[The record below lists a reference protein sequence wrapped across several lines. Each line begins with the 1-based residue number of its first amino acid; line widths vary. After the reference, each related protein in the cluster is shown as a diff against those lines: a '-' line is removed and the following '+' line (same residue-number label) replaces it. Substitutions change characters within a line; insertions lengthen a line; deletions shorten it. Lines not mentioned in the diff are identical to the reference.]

1 MRQRNAARLLVIN
14 PARQVLLFRFQ
25 HKGDALD
32 GRDYWATPGGGLEEG
47 ETFEAAAIRE
57 LHEETGLHTNT
68 VGTSVAE
75 RSFSMMLP
83 SGETVLSVERYF
95 VVCTDEERLTRDGW
109 TADEARV
116 MTEHKWWSIAEL
128 KETAETVWPENL
140 IQMVEQ
146 ASPVPGQ

>member
-1 MRQRNAARLLVIN
+1 MRQRNSARLLVIN
-14 PARQVLLFRFQ
+14 PTRQVLLFRFQ

-57 LHEETGLHTNT
+57 LHEETGLHIDA

-95 VVCTDEERLTRDGW
+95 VVRADGERLTRDGW
-109 TADEARV
+109 TADETRV
-116 MTEHKWWSIAEL
+116 MTEHKWWSVAEL
-128 KETAETVWPENL
+128 QETAETVWPENL
-140 IQMVEQ
+140 IQMMEQ
-146 ASPVPGQ
+146 A

>member
-1 MRQRNAARLLVIN
+1 MEREFLMRQRNSARLLVIN
-14 PARQVLLFRFQ
+14 PTRQVLLFRFQ

-57 LHEETGLHTNT
+57 LHEETGLHIDA

-95 VVCTDEERLTRDGW
+95 VVRADGERLTRDGW
-109 TADEARV
+109 TADETRV
-116 MTEHKWWSIAEL
+116 MTEHKWWSVAEL
-128 KETAETVWPENL
+128 QETAETVWPENL
-140 IQMVEQ
+140 IQMMEQ
-146 ASPVPGQ
+146 A

>member
-14 PARQVLLFRFQ
+14 PLNQVLLFRFQ

-32 GRDYWATPGGGLEEG
+32 GRDYWATPGGGLEAG
-47 ETFEAAAIRE
+47 ESFETAAARE
-57 LHEETGLHTNT
+57 LLEETGLHVDA
-68 VGTSVAE
+68 VGTCVAE
-75 RSFSMMLP
+75 RDFSMMLP

-95 VVCTDEERLTRDGW
+95 IVRTDGEQLTRDGW

-128 KETAETVWPENL
+128 QETRETVWPERL
-140 IQMVEQ
+140 IEMLEKAQ
-146 ASPVPGQ
+146 

>member
-1 MRQRNAARLLVIN
+1 
-14 PARQVLLFRFQ
+14 
-25 HKGDALD
+25 LD

-57 LHEETGLHTNT
+57 LHEETGLHIDA

-75 RSFSMMLP
+75 RSFPMMLP

-95 VVCTDEERLTRDGW
+95 FVRADGERLTRDGW

-116 MTEHKWWSIAEL
+116 MTEHKWWSVAEL
-128 KETAETVWPENL
+128 QETAETVWPENL
-140 IQMVEQ
+140 IQMMEQ
-146 ASPVPGQ
+146 A

>member
-14 PARQVLLFRFQ
+14 SLNEVLLFRFQ

-47 ETFEAAAIRE
+47 ENFETAAVRE
-57 LHEETGLHTNT
+57 LLEETGLHVDT
-68 VGTSVAE
+68 VGASVAE
-75 RSFSMMLP
+75 RDFSMMLP

-95 VVCTDEERLTRDGW
+95 VVRADGEQLTRDGW

-116 MTEHKWWSIAEL
+116 MTEHKWWSVAEL
-128 KETAETVWPENL
+128 QETRETVWPERL
-140 IQMVEQ
+140 IEMLER
-146 ASPVPGQ
+146 A

>member
-57 LHEETGLHTNT
+57 LHEETGLHVDA

-75 RSFSMMLP
+75 RNFSMMLP

-95 VVCTDEERLTRDGW
+95 VVRADGERLTRDGW
-109 TADEARV
+109 TADEVRV
-116 MTEHKWWSIAEL
+116 MTEHKWGSIAEL

-140 IQMVEQ
+140 IRMVEQ
-146 ASPVPGQ
+146 A